1 MQHGRACDGP
11 LTMHDSEHTV
21 TLPCWFCRFAL
32 QTDDLTEPGLEQR
45 GMVHHSLAK
54 GGLRRGGFSKG
65 A

>member
-1 MQHGRACDGP
+1 MSDAF
-11 LTMHDSEHTV
+11 LTVDQVEPVLV
-21 TLPCWFCRFAL
+21 TYADPEGQARSFILRKM
-32 QTDDLTEPGLEQR
+32 R